1 MKLFIFMALTTLGA
15 ALVWPTVRS
24 TPEQEPALEYLVRQP
39 TIDSEQPP
47 LLIMLHG
54 VGSNEQDLFSLA
66 PQIDGRFLVV
76 SARGPFT
83 QGPGRYRWYEVNL
96 SGGKPV
102 VNAGEA
108 EQSRQM
114 LISFVDQLAG
124 KHSFD
129 PKKVYFC
136 GFSQGAIMSFGVG
149 LTQPDKVRGIAAF
162 SGRILSEI
170 QPKLA
175 AKEKLQHLSVFVSHG
190 TADAVLPVHNARSSK
205 TLLDSLGL
213 KVDYH
218 EYEGMG
224 HSISPQ
230 NLKDF
235 LNWLNK
241 AAE

>member
-1 MKLFIFMALTTLGA
+1 
-15 ALVWPTVRS
+15 
-24 TPEQEPALEYLVRQP
+24 
-39 TIDSEQPP
+39 
-47 LLIMLHG
+47 
-54 VGSNEQDLFSLA
+54 
-66 PQIDGRFLVV
+66 
-76 SARGPFT
+76 
-83 QGPGRYRWYEVNL
+83 
-96 SGGKPV
+96 
-102 VNAGEA
+102 
-108 EQSRQM
+108 
-114 LISFVDQLAG
+114 
-124 KHSFD
+124 
-129 PKKVYFC
+129 
-136 GFSQGAIMSFGVG
+136 MSFGVG